1 MIQRLRPTLCAAF
14 GLALVSCGGEPQSPT
29 APKQPVVA
37 APTPA
42 TTPTPSSA
50 VVLPS
55 GMVCDPTPPPLL
67 RLNIKIHARDGNRTI
82 LDSKPVVTNVDG
94 YCDRVGFGDWKFCDT
109 RPEGHPQRAACDY
122 LATGKAEN
130 GRWGPTWF
138 LGMDNCG
145 AKPEECADHP
155 NEQFMT
161 IAKKKGTYEAC
172 ANEHVPVASNGAR
185 CSFFEFK

>member
-1 MIQRLRPTLCAAF
+1 MEGRFRLTLCAAF
-14 GLALVSCGGEPQSPT
+14 GLALVSCGSQESPTGVRPSAVPSPSASPT
-29 APKQPVVA
+29 A
-37 APTPA
+37 TSSSSSLPA
-42 TTPTPSSA
+42 
-50 VVLPS
+50 

-67 RLNIKIHARDGNRTI
+67 RLTIKIHAQEGNRTI
-82 LDSKPVVTNVDG
+82 LDSKPLVPNIDN
-94 YCDRVGFGDWKFCDT
+94 YCDRVGFGNWKFCDT

-122 LATGKAEN
+122 LVTGKAEN

-155 NEQFMT
+155 TEQFMT

-172 ANEHVPVASNGAR
+172 ANEHVEVASNGER

>member
-1 MIQRLRPTLCAAF
+1 MEGRFRLILCAAF
-14 GLALVSCGGEPQSPT
+14 GLALVSCGSQESPTGVRPSAVPSPSASPT
-29 APKQPVVA
+29 AS
-37 APTPA
+37 
-42 TTPTPSSA
+42 SSA
-50 VVLPS
+50 ALPA

-67 RLNIKIHARDGNRTI
+67 RFTIKIHAQEGNRTI
-82 LDSKPVVTNVDG
+82 LDSKPLVPNIDN
-94 YCDRVGFGDWKFCDT
+94 YCDRVGFGNWKFCDT

-122 LATGKAEN
+122 LVTGKAEN

-155 NEQFMT
+155 TEQFMT

-172 ANEHVPVASNGAR
+172 ANEHVAVASNGSR